1 MSKQEHTFVHAK
13 CPECGGQLKFIEGK
27 RKLAC
32 TSCKYKRELSN
43 RYGNIVTKKAL
54 KDRVNLRDFTR
65 GFGSYPLKEY
75 KCGNGKCKAVLGV
88 KRNAK
93 LEQCPFCHGTDLK
106 EGADRQNKNLFPD
119 QMIPPTIPRKAA
131 TAKLRRHLGSIFLNL
146 YAPGIKD
153 VLKPENMKGVYLP
166 AFLFDAYTRTKWR
179 GDAGFKYTY
188 TIPDSS
194 GGGGNKGGKGGGG
207 RSGRGGKRG
216 GGGGGKQQSGT
227 LWESIDGYFEQLYDN
242 LFILGSDTKERGS
255 EGILGFDVKDLV
267 RFSDRYMGTEWAVE
281 LYQKDD
287 IKFFEEADGIIDKD
301 LADQARKKLTSNN
314 KRIEGNKKLEVVSEK
329 SAITFRHIWVP
340 IWIVVFAYDG
350 KHFQFIVNAQTGRIY
365 GKRPLSTI
373 RIIIVV
379 AVALLILLLIAIF
392 TR

>member
-1 MSKQEHTFVHAK
+1 MAKQEHTFVHAK

-32 TSCKYKRELSN
+32 TKCKYKRELSN
-43 RYGNIVTKKAL
+43 RYDNVVTKKAL
-54 KDRVNLRDFTR
+54 KDRVNIRDFTR
-65 GFGSYPLKEY
+65 GFGKYPLKEY
-75 KCGNGKCKAVLGV
+75 KCGNSKCKAVVAV
-88 KRNAK
+88 KRNAALK
-93 LEQCPFCHGTDLK
+93 QCPFCHGTDLK

-119 QMIPPTIPRKAA
+119 QLIPPVIPRKAA
-131 TAKLRRHLGSIFLNL
+131 TSKLKRHLGSFFLNL

-153 VLKPENMKGVYLP
+153 VLDPENMKGIYLP

-188 TIPDSS
+188 TIPDGS
-194 GGGGNKGGKGGGG
+194 GGGNKGGGGG
-207 RSGRGGKRG
+207 RGKGGRGRGK

-242 LFILGSDTKERGS
+242 FYILGSDAKEKGS
-255 EGILGFDVKDLV
+255 ESVLVYDIKDTV
-267 RFSDRYMGTEWAVE
+267 RFDDRYMGTEWAVE

-287 IKFFEEADGIIDKD
+287 ITFFEEADSLIDKD
-301 LADQARKKLTSNN
+301 LSDQARKKLTSNN

-340 IWIVVFAYDG
+340 IWIVVFAYQG
-350 KHFQFIVNAQTGRIY
+350 KHFQFIINAQTGRLH

-373 RIIIVV
+373 RIII
-379 AVALLILLLIAIF
+379 AVAIATLILLIIAIL